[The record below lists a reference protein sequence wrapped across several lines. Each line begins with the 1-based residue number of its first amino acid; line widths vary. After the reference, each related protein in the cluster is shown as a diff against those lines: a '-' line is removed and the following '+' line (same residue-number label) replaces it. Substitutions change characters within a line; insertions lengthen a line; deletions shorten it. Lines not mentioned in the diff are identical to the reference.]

1 MQIEWLTGGKCL
13 AGMHEVTVTNR
24 TLEAI
29 ELAKQQNGSIWRVSS
44 TVSII
49 VSFGY
54 IWVCHPLIFLFSCHL
69 C

>member
-29 ELAKQQNGSIWRVSS
+29 ELAKQQNLSIWRVSS
-44 TVSII
+44 TVSIL

-54 IWVCHPLIFLFSCHL
+54 IYI
-69 C
+69 